1 MDKTIL
7 DNKAMKSPLD
17 NKVEKFDAPF
27 KKKVKEEKC
36 TCTHEDI
43 MKKAKELNITFNQ
56 AAKLCK

>member
-7 DNKAMKSPLD
+7 DNKAQ
-17 NKVEKFDAPF
+17 KFPQTDKA
-27 KKKVKEEKC
+27 VKEEKC
-36 TCTHEDI
+36 PCTYEDI